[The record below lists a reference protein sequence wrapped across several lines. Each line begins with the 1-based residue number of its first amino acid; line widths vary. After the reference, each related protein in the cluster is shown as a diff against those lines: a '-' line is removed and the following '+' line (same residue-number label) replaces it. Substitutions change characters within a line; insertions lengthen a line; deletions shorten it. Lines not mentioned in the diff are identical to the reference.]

1 MNVHVAQSPEANVE
15 IQNLSTVKNNLVT
28 GQSSKMNICLVQDGV
43 LGAFLM
49 TKKHAKPLT
58 RGQFFQC
65 TMRLTFFNTTFE
77 ERCKQVK
84 KKIDNIYTGRGLV
97 SLILPPDF
105 WYNRKVGKEPSEPM
119 LVIEDGVILSGC
131 LSKTSIGSSH
141 HCIPHYIYNEYGADA
156 ALTFIDNLQFLANEW
171 LSIRSF
177 SIGLHGCITHTFTT
191 TTRMKKEFTWI

>member
-49 TKKHAKPLT
+49 TKKNAKPLT

-84 KKIDNIYTGRGLV
+84 KK
-97 SLILPPDF
+97 
-105 WYNRKVGKEPSEPM
+105 NR
-119 LVIEDGVILSGC
+119 
-131 LSKTSIGSSH
+131 
-141 HCIPHYIYNEYGADA
+141 
-156 ALTFIDNLQFLANEW
+156 
-171 LSIRSF
+171 
-177 SIGLHGCITHTFTT
+177 
-191 TTRMKKEFTWI
+191 